1 MDSGFFSNAIMNMLE
16 GKLLNFIMLVM
27 SLFKQVVINDKKQ
40 PLLKTLRYKLFAKA
54 TY

>member
-16 GKLLNFIMLVM
+16 GKLLNFIMC
-27 SLFKQVVINDKKQ
+27 LFKQVVINDKKQ